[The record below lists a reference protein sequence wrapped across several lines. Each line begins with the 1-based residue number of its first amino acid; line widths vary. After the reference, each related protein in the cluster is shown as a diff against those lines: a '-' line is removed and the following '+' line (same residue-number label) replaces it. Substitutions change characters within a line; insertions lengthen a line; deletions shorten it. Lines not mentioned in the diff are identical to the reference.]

1 MSKQNQADIVK
12 ATKQGILVALCN
24 QIDQQTN
31 NSVNGKLPYGYVA
44 SLVKGHAAVC
54 PWLTRDS
61 INNEMKR
68 RKQKSKLLV
77 LTTTNLMTTS
87 VTDLAAVTPGD
98 RKRGGRPDGATNLK
112 KRMCEVATSSAK
124 NEICVTFLNDKKK
137 AGKKRLPHGH
147 LIKLISRVKRKH
159 NLDEDAVIST
169 HCIRQRVKKGCLE
182 MKDAKPGPK
191 SPLQMYE
198 LDFVRIMVQ
207 MAKMRQALSPSE
219 GISLIN
225 SLIEGTQAQKDL
237 IAFKKQSSYGD
248 SGAVGIGYWR
258 RFKERC
264 EYLICSKKVKN
275 TNWTETS
282 GRLTLILAI
291 CIFISTMKWW
301 RQGWQHYWMSQS
313 GRI

>member
-1 MSKQNQADIVK
+1 MNKQNQADIVK

-44 SLVKGHAAVC
+44 GLVKGHAAVC

-61 INNEMKR
+61 INNEMKC

-137 AGKKRLPHGH
+137 AGK
-147 LIKLISRVKRKH
+147 
-159 NLDEDAVIST
+159 EDCHMGT
-169 HCIRQRVKKGCLE
+169 
-182 MKDAKPGPK
+182 
-191 SPLQMYE
+191 
-198 LDFVRIMVQ
+198 
-207 MAKMRQALSPSE
+207 LS
-219 GISLIN
+219 N
-225 SLIEGTQAQKDL
+225 SFLG
-237 IAFKKQSSYGD
+237 
-248 SGAVGIGYWR
+248 
-258 RFKERC
+258 
-264 EYLICSKKVKN
+264 
-275 TNWTETS
+275 
-282 GRLTLILAI
+282 
-291 CIFISTMKWW
+291 
-301 RQGWQHYWMSQS
+301 
-313 GRI
+313 